1 MESETTNESSTT
13 SGDRPAGGSV
23 LRIVLFYAA
32 AAALWI
38 VFSDAALGFL
48 WDDPKAIALAST
60 LKGWVFIAVTALLLF
75 VLLRRQQALRQ
86 AVLQRQE
93 QAEQLRLLQLIERQ
107 REERSALT
115 SHYET
120 LLRQA
125 RDIIL
130 LINAD
135 GEIVEA
141 NDAAVAAYGWSA
153 NELRGMRV
161 RDLRTDESQATIERN
176 WRASTSPEG
185 VLFEAVHRRKD
196 GSTFPVEVSARSL
209 EIQGKL
215 YRQSVIRDISA
226 RQQTETHLRQQLDE
240 LRRWQEATLGRE
252 ARILELKHE
261 VNALLAQV
269 GQPPRYTSA
278 IPDDGEN
285 GRG

>member
-1 MESETTNESSTT
+1 MESETPSESSAAI
-13 SGDRPAGGSV
+13 GDRPAGGSV
-23 LRIVLFYAA
+23 LRIVLFYAVV
-32 AAALWI
+32 AALWI

-48 WDDPKAIALAST
+48 WDDPRAIALAST
-60 LKGWVFIAVTALLLF
+60 LKGWAFVAVTTLLLF
-75 VLLRRQQALRQ
+75 VLLRRQQALQR

-93 QAEQLRLLQLIERQ
+93 QAEQLRLLRLVERQ
-107 REERSALT
+107 REERNALT

-161 RDLRTDESQATIERN
+161 RDLRIDESQATIERD
-176 WRASTSPEG
+176 WRASASPEG

-226 RQQTETHLRQQLDE
+226 RRQAEAHLRQQLDE

-252 ARILELKHE
+252 TRILELKRE
-261 VNALLAQV
+261 INALLAQA
-269 GQPPRYTSA
+269 GQPPRYASA
-278 IPDDGEN
+278 TTDDRESGL
-285 GRG
+285 G

>member
-1 MESETTNESSTT
+1 MESETPNESSTT
-13 SGDRPAGGSV
+13 TGDRPAGGSV
-23 LRIVLFYAA
+23 LRIVLFYAVV
-32 AAALWI
+32 AALWI
-38 VFSDAALGFL
+38 VLSDAALGFL
-48 WDDPKAIALAST
+48 WDDPKTIALAST
-60 LKGWVFIAVTALLLF
+60 LKGWAFVAVTALLLF
-75 VLLRRQQALRQ
+75 VLLRRQRVLQG

-93 QAEQLRLLQLIERQ
+93 QAEQLRLLRLVERQ
-107 REERSALT
+107 REERNALT

-120 LLRQA
+120 LLKRA

-141 NDAAVAAYGWSA
+141 NDAAVAAYGWSTD
-153 NELRGMRV
+153 ELRGMRV
-161 RDLRTDESQATIERN
+161 RDLRADESQATIERD
-176 WRASTSPEG
+176 WRASASPEG

-196 GSTFPVEVSARSL
+196 GSTFPVEVGARSL

-226 RQQTETHLRQQLDE
+226 RRQTEAHLRQQLDE

-252 ARILELKHE
+252 TRILELKRE
-261 VNALLAQV
+261 INALLAQA
-269 GQPPRYTSA
+269 GRPPRYASA
-278 IPDDGEN
+278 TTDDRES

>member
-1 MESETTNESSTT
+1 MESETSDNPPAVVDETST
-13 SGDRPAGGSV
+13 GGGV
-23 LRIVLFYAA
+23 LRIVLFYAVV
-32 AAALWI
+32 AALWI
-38 VFSDAALGFL
+38 VLSDAALGFL

-60 LKGWVFIAVTALLLF
+60 LKGWVFVAVTALLLF
-75 VLLRRQQALRQ
+75 VLLRRQRALRQ
-86 AVLQRQE
+86 AVLQSQE

-107 REERSALT
+107 REERNALT

-120 LLRQA
+120 LLKQA

-153 NELRGMRV
+153 DELRSMKV
-161 RDLRTDESQATIERN
+161 RNLRADESQSTIERD
-176 WRASTSPEG
+176 WRASANPEG

-196 GSTFPVEVSARSL
+196 GNTFPVEVSARNL
-209 EIQGKL
+209 EIQGKI

-226 RQQTETHLRQQLDE
+226 RRQTETHLRQQLDE